1 MKRTSLFAGVALF
14 AALPLL
20 ADVSLT
26 DKGAAF
32 RAALRAEN
40 QAKHAAKMTRHAAES
55 TKPKSPK
62 THPSVP
68 VVGFATGSITLID
81 AGGLKYFINSNIT
94 FSTSSSASAAMSEA
108 SYTHAVAASTLNGGT
123 VSSTLN
129 DMFDGYNTLCV
140 SLTNTTGTCETG
152 NANFNIYNKLG
163 PATIDATVPAGPNC
177 TGRQYVFPVQTVG
190 GLHVQR
196 KVYVPPNDKFAR
208 WMNYFTNTTGSPI
221 TFSISIANNLGSDS
235 NTVITGSSSGDL
247 AAQTNDTWV
256 TTFQNY
262 SGTTTSD
269 PRIGHILQGTGAP
282 TPVSAINFANGD
294 DNPWWSYSI
303 TLAPGQTKAIANFVT
318 GAPSKALAASQAATI
333 AQFGTNARQCLST
346 TELNEVANFVATTD
360 LAITKTASTTS
371 GIGGIPFTYTI
382 QVTNNGPGTASSVQ
396 VTDTLP
402 AGLTYNS
409 ASGTGWTCGFSAG
422 TVTCTLPTL
431 AVGAANPI
439 HIVVTPQNS
448 GGSFTN
454 TATVSSATTDPVSS
468 NNTVSSPPLPVSAS
482 TAIPALDKAALALL
496 AAVIAVFA
504 AVALK
509 R

>member
-1 MKRTSLFAGVALF
+1 VKKRTFF
-14 AALPLL
+14 AAFFLVATLPLT

-26 DKGAAF
+26 DRGAAV
-32 RAALRAEN
+32 RAALKSANE
-40 QAKHAAKMTRHAAES
+40 AKHAAKMSRHTTLGKQ
-55 TKPKSPK
+55 TKPNDKLHSSASP
-62 THPSVP
+62 
-68 VVGFATGSITLID
+68 ATGSVALID
-81 AGGLKYFINSNIT
+81 AGGLKYFINTNIT

-123 VSSTLN
+123 VASTLN

-152 NANFNIYNKLG
+152 NANFAIYQKLG
-163 PATIDATVPAGPNC
+163 PASVDSSVPATSAC
-177 TGRQYVFPVQTVG
+177 TGRQYVFPTQTVG
-190 GLHVQR
+190 GLHVWR
-196 KVYVPPNDKFAR
+196 KVFVPNNDKFAR
-208 WMNYFTNTTGSPI
+208 WMNFFTNTTGSPI

-256 TTFQNY
+256 ATFQNY

-282 TPVSAINFANGD
+282 TPVSALNFANGD

-303 TLAPGQTKAIANFVT
+303 TLAPGETKAIANFVT

-333 AQFGTNARQCLST
+333 ANFGANEQQCLSG
-346 TELNEVANFVATTD
+346 TELAEVANFATNTD
-360 LAITKTASTTS
+360 LAITKQASVPTAIA
-371 GIGGIPFTYTI
+371 GVPFTYTI
-382 QVTNNGPGTASSVQ
+382 QVTNNGPNTATSLSM
-396 VTDTLP
+396 TDTLP

-409 ASGTGWTCGFSAG
+409 ASGTGWTCGFATG

-431 AVGAANPI
+431 AVGSANPI
-439 HIVVTPQNS
+439 NISVTPTNTS
-448 GGSFTN
+448 GSYTN
-454 TATVSSATTDPVSS
+454 TATISSANTDPVST
-468 NNTVSSPPLPVSAS
+468 NNTVTTPALPAAPTS
-482 TAIPALDKAALALL
+482 AIPLFGGAALALL
-496 AAVIAVFA
+496 GAALAIAA
-504 AVALK
+504 AMILK